1 MKNKWLYFFSGFV
14 RIEVKGKYGERFLN
28 RCIEEKL
35 TIWDISRVNEEKIV
49 ANLLLTDVKRLKP
62 LLKMTSC
69 KVTFLERYGWP
80 FFYRR
85 LLIRSGLAIGF
96 VAAFMI
102 ILLLSNMVWS
112 VTIKGASP
120 KAEHELRQII
130 ESMGIERGKF
140 VFLLPSVED
149 IQKEVTERLDG
160 ATWIGV
166 RLNGTNYEFE
176 VVEQTLPEQAEAI
189 SPRHLVATKKAIIHD
204 LFVEKGTAK
213 VKPNQFVQ
221 KGDVLVSGYIGKEGS
236 QVAVGAKGIIFGE
249 IWYKSTVT
257 VPLKQSIDTLTGEH
271 LSRHFVSI
279 FGFDIP
285 VWGFKNEPF
294 SKEELNER
302 VVPLAFLQMT
312 LPIQYKQKQ
321 WLERDHYMREYT
333 KEEAIQAGIE
343 AAKYELKQILPKD
356 AKIKSEKVLH
366 ETVENGKVK
375 LLIHYQVIEDITGI
389 ERISQGE

>member
-1 MKNKWLYFFSGFV
+1 MKNKWIYYFVGFV
-14 RIEVKGKYGERFLN
+14 RVEIVGKYGERFLN
-28 RCIEEKL
+28 RCIEERMM
-35 TIWDISRVNEEKIV
+35 IWDISRVSEEKIV
-49 ANLLLTDVKRLKP
+49 AYVLLSDVKRLKP

-69 KVTFLERYGWP
+69 KISFVERKGLP

-85 LLIRSGLAIGF
+85 LMTRSGLAIGF
-96 VAAFMI
+96 FSAFII

-112 VTIKGASP
+112 ITIKGATP

-130 ESMGIERGKF
+130 ADMGIQRGKF

-149 IQKEVTERLDG
+149 IQKEATERLDG

-176 VVEQTLPEQAEAI
+176 VVEQVLPEQEEEI
-189 SPRHLVATKKAIIHD
+189 GPRHLVATKKAIIHD
-204 LFVEKGTAK
+204 LFVEKGSAQ

-236 QVAVGAKGIIFGE
+236 QKLVGAKGVIFGE

-257 VPLKQSIDTLTGEH
+257 VPLKQTIDTLTGEET
-271 LSRHFVSI
+271 SRHYISL
-279 FGFDIP
+279 FGLDVP
-285 VWGFKNEPF
+285 VWGFKKEEF
-294 SKEELNER
+294 TQEELNEK
-302 VVPLAFLQMT
+302 VVPLSFLNVT

-321 WLERDHYMREYT
+321 WLEKESFTREYT
-333 KEEAIQAGIE
+333 NEEAVKVGLE
-343 AAKYELKQILPKD
+343 AATYELKQRLPKD
-356 AKIKSEKVLH
+356 AEIKNEKVLH

>member
-1 MKNKWLYFFSGFV
+1 MKNKWVYIFSGFV
-14 RIEVKGKYGERFLN
+14 RIEVIGKYGERFLN
-28 RCIEEKL
+28 RCIEEKI
-35 TIWDISRVNEEKIV
+35 TIWDISRVEEEKIV
-49 ANLLLTDVKRLKP
+49 ANILLTDVKRLKP
-62 LLKMTSC
+62 LLRMTSC
-69 KVTFLERYGWP
+69 KVVFLKRYGLP

-85 LLIRSGLAIGF
+85 LLKRSGLAIGF
-96 VAAFMI
+96 LAAFVI

-130 ESMGIERGKF
+130 ADIGIGRGQF
-140 VFLLPSVED
+140 IFLLPSVED

-189 SPRHLVATKKAIIHD
+189 SPRHLVATKKAVIHD
-204 LFVEKGTAK
+204 LFVEKGSAQ
-213 VKPNQFVQ
+213 VKPNQLVQ
-221 KGDVLVSGYIGKEGS
+221 KGDLLVSGYIGKEGS
-236 QVAVGAKGIIFGE
+236 QIAVGAKGVVFGE
-249 IWYKSTVT
+249 IWYKSTVN

-271 LSRHFVSI
+271 TSRYFISI
-279 FGFDIP
+279 LGFDIP
-285 VWGFKNEPF
+285 VWGFKNESF
-294 SKEELNER
+294 AKKELNEKI
-302 VVPLAFLQMT
+302 VPLAFLNLT
-312 LPIQYKQKQ
+312 LPIHFKQKQ
-321 WLERDHYMREYT
+321 WFEKEQFMREYS
-333 KEEAIQAGIE
+333 KEEAIQAGIK
-343 AAKYELKQILPKD
+343 AAAYELKQRLPKD
-356 AKIKSEKVLH
+356 AQIKSEKVLH